1 MNNRIET
8 LLEQLTLEEKC
19 TLLAGADLWRTP
31 PIERLGIPA
40 LKMSDGPN
48 GARGGQMFGG
58 VTAACFPCGAAL
70 ASTWNTELVERVG
83 VALAEETKTKS
94 AHVLLGPTV
103 NIHRSPLGGRN
114 FECYSE
120 DPFLT
125 ARLAVA
131 YIRGLQ
137 SQGIGASLKHYAC
150 NDAEFER
157 MTLSTEIAERPL
169 REIYL
174 YPFMVAMQ
182 EAEPWTVMASYNKVN
197 GVYASEHP
205 YLLTDILKQEWGFE
219 GLVVSDWTA
228 VKSTVP
234 AANAGLDLEMP
245 GPPRFFQVEA
255 LVAAVNAG
263 QVPEAVID
271 DKVRRILGVMEKC
284 GVFESPEEQPERA
297 VDRPEHRQMIREAAA
312 EALVVLQNDG
322 ILPLNDQTLS
332 SIAVIGPN
340 AATARIMGGGSA
352 RVNYHYAVA
361 PLEGIRARC
370 GDAIRVTHKVG
381 CTNYKDTPILNPA
394 WLTPTE
400 GAAGHGLTVQFF
412 NSLDFSGAPVLT
424 KVYAELNFFWFGQIA
439 PEIDPHTYSARLSGT
454 LAVPDDGAYTFSLTS
469 AGLSRIY
476 LDGREIV
483 DNWTQQTPGQGFFG
497 MGTEEIQ
504 VEIPL
509 VAGQPYAITVEYSRQ
524 NAPIVAGLRVG
535 CMPPVVGDP
544 MQRAVDAAA
553 AADVALLFMGLSDE
567 WDSEGFDRPDM
578 ELPGDQVA
586 LIEHV
591 AAVIP
596 RPVVVLTSGGPL
608 NMLPWLDKVAAV
620 VQAWYP
626 GQELGNA
633 VTDVLF
639 GDVTASG
646 KLPTTFPK
654 RLEDNPAYL
663 NFPGENGKVTY
674 GEGIFVGYRYY
685 DKKRIEPLFPF
696 GHGLS
701 YTTFA
706 YSNLRLSAAEIGLED
721 SLEVAVDVTNTGARP
736 GKEIVQLYVRDVAA
750 RLMRPEQEL
759 KGFAKVSL
767 APGETRTV
775 TFTLNKDALSYYDPD
790 IPGWAAEAGTFE
802 VRVGASSRDIRATAT
817 FELVAP
823 PAVEAPP
830 LRLDT
835 RLHVGLPLR
844 ELLADADGKAV
855 LEQHLGA
862 LLQAPQAAMAMDF
875 SLLQIA
881 QFVGDMLT
889 PQVLRAVNEALNRL

>member
-1 MNNRIET
+1 MENRVET
-8 LLEQLTLEEKC
+8 LLAQLTLEEKC
-19 TLLAGADLWRTP
+19 TLVAGADLWRTP

-40 LKMSDGPN
+40 LKMTDGPN

-58 VTAACFPCGAAL
+58 VKAACFPCGVAL
-70 ASTWNTELVERVG
+70 ASTWNTALVERIG

-94 AHVLLGPTV
+94 AHILLGPTI

-120 DPFLT
+120 DPYLT

-131 YIRGLQ
+131 YIQGLQ
-137 SQGIGASLKHYAC
+137 SQGVGASLKHYVC

-157 MTLSTEIAERPL
+157 TTLSTEIAERPL

-174 YPFMVAMQ
+174 YPFMVAVQ
-182 EAEPWTVMASYNKVN
+182 EAQPWTVMAAYNKVN
-197 GVYASEHP
+197 GIYASEHP

-219 GLVVSDWTA
+219 GFVVSDWTA

-245 GPPRFFQVEA
+245 GPPRFFQKDL
-255 LVAAVNAG
+255 LVAAVHAG
-263 QVPEAVID
+263 EIPEAVMD
-271 DKVRRILGVMEKC
+271 DKVRRILRIMEKC

-297 VDRPEHRQMIREAAA
+297 VDRPEHRQLIREAAA
-312 EALVVLQNDG
+312 EALVLLKNDEV
-322 ILPLNDQTLS
+322 LPLNEQALT

-352 RVNYHYAVA
+352 RVNYHYAIS
-361 PLEGIRARC
+361 PLEGIRQRC
-370 GDAIRVTHKVG
+370 GETIRVLHEAG
-381 CTNYKDTPILNPA
+381 CTNYKDIPLPEPA
-394 WLTPTE
+394 WLTP
-400 GAAGHGLTVQFF
+400 AAGMTGPGLTAQFF
-412 NSLDFSGAPVLT
+412 NSLDLSGQPVLT
-424 KVYAELNFFWFGQIA
+424 TVYSELHFFWFGQIA
-439 PEIDPHTYSARLSGT
+439 PEIDPHTYSMRLSGT
-454 LAVPDDGAYTFSLTS
+454 LTVPDDGTYTFSLTS

-476 LDGREIV
+476 LDGREIL
-483 DNWTQQTPGQGFFG
+483 DNWTRQTAGDGFFG
-497 MGTEEIQ
+497 MGSAEIQ
-504 VEIPL
+504 AEIPL
-509 VAGQPYAITVEYSRQ
+509 IGGRPYAITVEYSRQ
-524 NAPIVAGLRVG
+524 NAPMIGGLRIG
-535 CMPPVVGDP
+535 CLPPVIGDP
-544 MQRAVDAAA
+544 MQRAVEAAA

-578 ELPGDQVA
+578 ELPGEQVA
-586 LIEHV
+586 LIERV
-591 AAVIP
+591 AAVNP
-596 RPVVVLTSGGPL
+596 RTIVVLTSGGPL

-633 VTDVLF
+633 VADVLF
-639 GDVTASG
+639 GDVNASG

-685 DKKRIEPLFPF
+685 DKKKIEPLFPF

-706 YSNLRLSAAEIGLED
+706 YSNLRLSATTIAPEETLA
-721 SLEVAVDVTNTGARP
+721 VAIDITNTGTRA

-759 KGFAKVSL
+759 KGFAKVAL

-775 TFTLNKDALSYYDPD
+775 TFTLGKEALSYYDPAV
-790 IPGWAAEAGTFE
+790 PGWVAEAGEFE

-817 FELVAP
+817 FTLVTP
-823 PAVEAPP
+823 PVAESP

-844 ELLADADGKAV
+844 ELLADAAAKAV
-855 LEQHLGA
+855 LEQHLGG
-862 LLQAPQAAMAMDF
+862 LLQAPQAALAMDF

-881 QFVGDMLT
+881 QFVGDVLT
-889 PQVLRAVNEALNRL
+889 PQVLRAVNEALNQL